1 MESKSTKPKRILL
14 KLSGEALC
22 GNAGYGLDPQTL
34 ATISAELAEVHAMG
48 TEMGIVIGGG
58 NIFRGLK
65 GAAAGMDRTS
75 ADYMGMLATVINGI
89 ALLDALEKHG
99 VQTRLVTALE
109 VRSVAEPYIRRRA
122 IRHFEKGRMVIF
134 VAGTGNPY
142 FSTDTAAALRAM
154 EMQADMLCKA
164 TKVDGVYDKDPVKY
178 ADASMFSSVS
188 YDHFIRE
195 RMGVMDSTAVTL
207 CRDNNLPIRVFALS
221 QRGNIMRVVQG
232 EQIGT
237 LVSDAEN
244 KPTVHAT
251 NN

>member
-1 MESKSTKPKRILL
+1 MESTSTKPKRILL

-34 ATISAELAEVHAMG
+34 TTISAELAEVHAMG
-48 TEMGIVIGGG
+48 TEIGIVIGGG

-154 EMQADMLCKA
+154 EVQADMLCKA

-178 ADASMFSSVS
+178 ADASMFRAVS

-232 EQIGT
+232 EHIGT

-244 KPTVHAT
+244 EPTVHAT

>member
-1 MESKSTKPKRILL
+1 MESTSTKPKRILL

-34 ATISAELAEVHAMG
+34 TTISAELAEVHAMG
-48 TEMGIVIGGG
+48 TEIGIVIGGG

-154 EMQADMLCKA
+154 EVQADMLCKA

-178 ADASMFSSVS
+178 ADASMFRSVS

-232 EQIGT
+232 EQVGT

-244 KPTVHAT
+244 EPKVHAP

>member
-1 MESKSTKPKRILL
+1 MEGNKKPKRVLL

-22 GNAGYGLDPQTL
+22 GVAGGYGIDPKTL
-34 ATISAELAEVHAMG
+34 NTISEELAEVHASG
-48 TEMGIVIGGG
+48 CEIGIVIGGG

-65 GAAAGMDRTS
+65 GAASGMDRAS

-89 ALLDALEKHG
+89 ALLDAMEKNG

-154 EMQADMLCKA
+154 EIQADMLCKA
-164 TKVDGVYDKDPVKY
+164 TKVEGVYDKDPVKY
-178 ADASMFSSVS
+178 ADAAMFRRIS

-221 QRGNIMRVVQG
+221 TRGNIKRVVQG
-232 EQIGT
+232 EPIGT
-237 LVSDAEN
+237 LVSDVGDEMRTSSPNA
-244 KPTVHAT
+244 
-251 NN
+251 